1 MQEMEKIANRI
12 VSYLDTDQAAWNEIE
27 RMQMILGLQVLI
39 HNIVMTGTILFL
51 ALLTGMLWEAAILL
65 TTYGALKMT
74 VGGVHF
80 KTSCACLTATTA
92 FVMTGVLVSRRLDI
106 GFMSIAA
113 ITYAA
118 CFITL
123 MLIGPQGTE
132 NNPISEENFEIL
144 RKKAAWIILIYLII
158 TFFMFSENLKNVPC
172 LLLIAVVFET
182 LSVLPSYIKNRSS

>member
-1 MQEMEKIANRI
+1 MEKIANRI

-65 TTYGALKMT
+65 TAYGALKMT

>member
-1 MQEMEKIANRI
+1 MEIDDELSLNQEGMQEMEKIANRI
-12 VSYLDTDQAAWNEIE
+12 VSYLYTDHAAWNEIE

-51 ALLTGMLWEAAILL
+51 ALLTGMFWEAAILL

-106 GFMSIAA
+106 GLVSIA
-113 ITYAA
+113 IIYTA

-123 MLIGPQGTE
+123 MIIGPQGTE
-132 NNPISEENFEIL
+132 NNPISEENFEKL
-144 RKKAAWIILIYLII
+144 RKKAAGIILIYLII
-158 TFFMFSENLKNVPC
+158 TFFMLSENLKNV
-172 LLLIAVVFET
+172 I
-182 LSVLPSYIKNRSS
+182 IR

>member
-1 MQEMEKIANRI
+1 MEKIANRI

-65 TTYGALKMT
+65 TAYGALKMT

-106 GFMSIAA
+106 DFMSIAA

>member
-1 MQEMEKIANRI
+1 MINVVEIYNREYTDGERKFIVMKQSISIIVPCFNESEAIPIFMQEMEKIANRI

-65 TTYGALKMT
+65 TAYGALKMT

-118 CFITL
+118 
-123 MLIGPQGTE
+123 
-132 NNPISEENFEIL
+132 
-144 RKKAAWIILIYLII
+144 
-158 TFFMFSENLKNVPC
+158 
-172 LLLIAVVFET
+172 
-182 LSVLPSYIKNRSS
+182 

>member
-1 MQEMEKIANRI
+1 MEKIANRI

-51 ALLTGMLWEAAILL
+51 ALLTGMFWEAAILL

-80 KTSCACLTATTA
+80 KTSCACLTATTT
-92 FVMTGVLVSRRLDI
+92 FVMTGVLASRRLDI
-106 GFMSIAA
+106 GFVSIA
-113 ITYAA
+113 IIYAA

-123 MLIGPQGTE
+123 MIIGPQGTE
-132 NNPISEENFEIL
+132 NNPVSEENFEKL
-144 RKKAAWIILIYLII
+144 RKKAAWIIFIYLII
-158 TFFMFSENLKNVPC
+158 TFCMLSENLKNVPC

>member
-12 VSYLDTDQAAWNEIE
+12 VSYLDTDHAAWNEIE
-27 RMQMILGLQVLI
+27 RMQMLLGLQVLI

-51 ALLTGMLWEAAILL
+51 ALLTGMFWEAAILL

-106 GFMSIAA
+106 GFMSIV
-113 ITYAA
+113 IIFAA

-132 NNPISEENFEIL
+132 NNPISKENFEKL
-144 RKKAAWIILIYLII
+144 RKKAAGIILIYLII
-158 TFFMFSENLKNVPC
+158 TFFMLFENLKNVPC
-172 LLLIAVVFET
+172 LLLVAVVFET

>member
-1 MQEMEKIANRI
+1 MEKIANRI

>member
-1 MQEMEKIANRI
+1 MEKIANRI

-65 TTYGALKMT
+65 TAYGALKMT

-118 CFITL
+118 
-123 MLIGPQGTE
+123 
-132 NNPISEENFEIL
+132 
-144 RKKAAWIILIYLII
+144 
-158 TFFMFSENLKNVPC
+158 
-172 LLLIAVVFET
+172 
-182 LSVLPSYIKNRSS
+182 

>member
-1 MQEMEKIANRI
+1 MEKIANRI
-12 VSYLDTDQAAWNEIE
+12 VSCLDTDQAAWNEIE

-65 TTYGALKMT
+65 TAYGALKMT

-106 GFMSIAA
+106 GFMSIA

-132 NNPISEENFEIL
+132 NNPISEENFEKL
-144 RKKAAWIILIYLII
+144 RKKAVWIILISQGLIPR
-158 TFFMFSENLKNVPC
+158 S
-172 LLLIAVVFET
+172 LLRKKLFCKV
-182 LSVLPSYIKNRSS
+182 KR

>member
-1 MQEMEKIANRI
+1 
-12 VSYLDTDQAAWNEIE
+12 
-27 RMQMILGLQVLI
+27 
-39 HNIVMTGTILFL
+39 
-51 ALLTGMLWEAAILL
+51 
-65 TTYGALKMT
+65 MT

-158 TFFMFSENLKNVPC
+158 TFFMLSENLKNVPC

>member
-1 MQEMEKIANRI
+1 MEKIANRI

-51 ALLTGMLWEAAILL
+51 ALLTGMFWEAAILL

>member
-1 MQEMEKIANRI
+1 MEKIANRI

-158 TFFMFSENLKNVPC
+158 TFFMLSENLKNVPC